1 MDDLFR
7 NTLKDVFE
15 LFLHTDNKQVINEAL
30 IKIKEFC
37 HADRIQLVFLNEEN
51 STLHFVEEI
60 APSAAERMSS
70 YLNSPF
76 QKAGL
81 YFQKDLPWMV
91 RQIKEGKEI
100 LITQLSEM
108 PWEAF
113 QEKSIMSASGA
124 NSFFYFPVFKKGCAC
139 GFVGLDFFSTQTTLS
154 ETEKENLRFLI
165 NTFSLYLE
173 KEAAFKDMKK
183 VSQQVQQSNTTFHA
197 LFNRLQIGVEI
208 YDDKG
213 YLVNINPF
221 ALETLGTTEEGVLG
235 INLFDNP
242 NITEEQVEEIRNG
255 NELILENEYEFNAV
269 KETEYFITNR
279 EDEAIRLIGKCIPL
293 RDKTNRV
300 FGYLLISSQDEGYY
314 MEKET
319 LRISLEKLSLAVNT
333 QDVFFWEYDV
343 KKDRVTIDYGLFD
356 PRRREWV
363 NSVRKMNMTNK
374 ISHLQHIHPEDVGR
388 VLQQFNYMLDGE
400 LDFFTETYK
409 YLNGNEYSWF
419 TTSFRTYKY
428 DDKGKPDTIVCLTTD
443 ITEQRKN
450 EIELIKA
457 IEANKIKTS
466 FIENMSHEIRTP
478 MNVIV
483 GFSSI
488 LAENNDTVENQYLI
502 DLIQRNNEVLLR
514 LIEGLLNFT
523 ELESETMKYN
533 YEIVDVKQLCESA
546 LKIKSAN
553 RKPEIYFSMKE
564 GLPSI
569 MLQTDKDRL
578 LQVLYQFMENANK
591 YTKDGEVTLSYH
603 LQDNGEVRIEVSDT
617 GIGMTKSEIEKIF
630 SHFYKTDPFQIGVGL
645 GLSIAR
651 KIVEDLGGAI
661 GVESEKGKGSTFWFT
676 LPLAAI

>member
-1 MDDLFR
+1 MEDRFR
-7 NTLKDVFE
+7 NTLKEVFQ
-15 LFLHTDNKQVINEAL
+15 LFLLADNKPVIQDVL
-30 IKIKEFC
+30 IKIKEFSG
-37 HADRIQLVFLNEEN
+37 ADRIQLVFFNEEN
-51 STLHFVEEI
+51 STLRFVEEI
-60 APSAAERMSS
+60 APSTAGKMSS

-81 YFQKDLPWMV
+81 FFQKDLPWLV
-91 RQIKEGKEI
+91 RRIKEGKEI
-100 LITQLSEM
+100 LIPQLSDM
-108 PWEAF
+108 PYEAF

-124 NSFFYFPVFKKGCAC
+124 SSFFYFPLFGKGSTC
-139 GFVGLDFFSTQTTLS
+139 GFVGLDFFSARTLPQ

-173 KEAAFKDMKK
+173 KEAAFKEVEK
-183 VSQQVQQSNTTFHA
+183 VSRQAGQSNTTFQT
-197 LFNRLQIGVEI
+197 LFDRLQIGVEI
-208 YDDKG
+208 YDEKG
-213 YLVNINPF
+213 YLVDINPF
-221 ALETLGTTEEGVLG
+221 SLEMLGTTKEGVLG

-242 NITEEQVEEIRNG
+242 NITEEQIELIRSGKEI
-255 NELILENEYEFNAV
+255 ILENEYDFTAV
-269 KETEYFITNR
+269 KETEYFITSR
-279 EDEAIRLIGKCIPL
+279 QDEPVRLIGKCTPL
-293 RDKTNRV
+293 RDHAGRV
-300 FGYLLISSQDEGYY
+300 FGYIMLCSRDEGYY

-343 KKDRVTIDYGLFD
+343 KRDRVTVDYSLFD
-356 PRRREWV
+356 PLRGGWV
-363 NSVRKMNMTNK
+363 SSVRKMNMTNK

-428 DDKGKPDTIVCLTTD
+428 DDNHKPDTIVCLTTD

-488 LAENNDTVENQYLI
+488 LAENNDTEENQYLI
-502 DLIQRNNEVLLR
+502 DLIQRNNEILLR

-533 YEIVDVKQLCESA
+533 YEVVDVKQLCESA
-546 LKIKSAN
+546 LRIKSAN
-553 RKPEIYFSMKE
+553 RKPEIRFNMKE

-569 MLQTDKDRL
+569 MLQTDRDRL

-591 YTKDGEVTLSYH
+591 YTKEGEVTLSYH
-603 LQDNGEVRIEVSDT
+603 LQDNGEARIEVSDT
-617 GIGMTKSEIEKIF
+617 GIGMTQSEIEKIF

-651 KIVEDLGGAI
+651 KIVEDLGGTI

>member
-1 MDDLFR
+1 MEEMFR
-7 NTLKDVFE
+7 KTLKEVFQ
-15 LFLHTDNKQVINEAL
+15 LFLQTDNKQAVQQAL
-30 IKIKEFC
+30 MKIKAFSG
-37 HADRIQLVFLNEEN
+37 ADRIRLVLFNEEN
-51 STLHFVEEI
+51 ATLQFVEEI
-60 APSAAERMSS
+60 APSADAQLSAF
-70 YLNSPF
+70 LNTPF
-76 QKAGL
+76 QGSGL

-91 RQIKEGKEI
+91 RRLKEGKEI
-100 LITQLSEM
+100 VMAQLNDM

-113 QEKSIMSASGA
+113 QEKSILSASGA
-124 NSFFYFPVFKKGCAC
+124 RAFYSFPLFRKGKAC
-139 GFVGLDFFSTQTTLS
+139 GFVGLDFFAEQPPLH
-154 ETEKENLRFLI
+154 ETEKENLALLI
-165 NTFSLYLE
+165 HPLSLYLE
-173 KEAAFKDMKK
+173 KEGAFKDGKK
-183 VSQQVQQSNTTFHA
+183 ISQQLQQSLTTFRA
-197 LFNRLQIGVEI
+197 LFDRLQIGVEI
-208 YDDKG
+208 YDEKG

-242 NITEEQVEEIRNG
+242 NITEEQVEVIQSGKEVT
-255 NELILENEYEFNAV
+255 LANEYEFNAV

-279 EDEAIRLIGKCIPL
+279 EDETIHLIGKCIPL
-293 RDKTNRV
+293 REATGRV

-343 KKDRVTIDYGLFD
+343 KRDRVTVDYGLFD

-363 NSVRKMNMTNK
+363 NTVRQMNMTNK

-388 VLQQFNYMLDGE
+388 VLQQFNYMLEGE

-409 YLNGNEYSWF
+409 YQNGNDYSWF

-428 DDKGKPDTIVCLTTD
+428 NADGKPETIVCLTTD
-443 ITEQRKN
+443 ITEQRTN

-457 IEANKIKTS
+457 KETNEIKTA

-488 LAENNDTVENQYLI
+488 LAENNDTPENQYLI
-502 DLIQRNNEVLLR
+502 DLIQRNNEILLR

-533 YEIVDVKQLCESA
+533 YEIVDVKTLCEAA
-546 LKIKSAN
+546 LEIKSAN
-553 RKPEIYFSMKE
+553 RKPEIRFHLADD
-564 GLPSI
+564 LPSI
-569 MLQTDKDRL
+569 LLHTDRDRL

-591 YTKDGEVTLSYH
+591 YTREGEVTLSYH
-603 LQDNGEVRIEVSDT
+603 LDECGQVRVEVSDT
-617 GIGMTKSEIEKIF
+617 GIGMTEAELEKIF

-651 KIVEDLGGAI
+651 KIVEDLGGTI
-661 GVESEKGKGSTFWFT
+661 GVESEKDKGSTFWFT
-676 LPLAAI
+676 LPLAAK